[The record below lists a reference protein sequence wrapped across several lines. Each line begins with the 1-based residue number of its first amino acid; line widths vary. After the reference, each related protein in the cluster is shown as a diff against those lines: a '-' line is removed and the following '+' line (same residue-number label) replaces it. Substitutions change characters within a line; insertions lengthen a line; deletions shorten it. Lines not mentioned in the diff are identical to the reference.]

1 MHGPS
6 SSHTAASYHIGSLVR
21 NLLDNE
27 PDVVDIVFAKNGS
40 YAAVYHQQG
49 SDRGFATGLLGWK
62 ITDERFLKALEES
75 EKARLKVNFRVEAL
89 VKDDHPNAIEI
100 RGESRSGR
108 RLTILARSIGGG
120 AIELR
125 KLNEW
130 PIRMMGDSYDILI
143 ELRSMAK
150 GVVVE
155 LLAKDLKSLEPPSI
169 QSAGDRMLI
178 HFKASRPLN
187 EAIMNRLRSLPG
199 IIDVWMTS
207 PVFFPQPGEPLFASG
222 KEMVDLAEK
231 NNRSLG
237 RVALSYEAKLLGI
250 SEDEASKEMFRRYKI
265 MKEAI
270 IKGLDKNLKG
280 MQLLQ
285 PSAGSIIEAE
295 RTGRTAIG
303 GIHTRAAARALSVMH
318 VDCAMGVV
326 CAAPTGGSAGTI
338 PGVMTTLA
346 EEKNLTEEQI
356 ILAMFAA
363 SAVGLVLAIRG
374 TFAAEVAGCQVEI
387 GAAGAMSAA
396 AVIEAAGG
404 TAKQACD
411 AAAISFQN
419 TMGSVCD
426 LVQGMVEIPC
436 HTRNAIAA
444 SSAFVCADLI
454 LGGYNNP
461 IPLDET
467 IDAVMSVGRMLPPE
481 LRCRALGGLAIT
493 PAAKAMK
500 PRQIAY

>member
-40 YAAVYHQQG
+40 YAGVYHQQG

-178 HFKASRPLN
+178 HFKASRPATLTP
-187 EAIMNRLRSLPG
+187 RDHRCL
-199 IIDVWMTS
+199 DD
-207 PVFFPQPGEPLFASG
+207 EPRFL
-222 KEMVDLAEK
+222 
-231 NNRSLG
+231 
-237 RVALSYEAKLLGI
+237 
-250 SEDEASKEMFRRYKI
+250 
-265 MKEAI
+265 
-270 IKGLDKNLKG
+270 
-280 MQLLQ
+280 
-285 PSAGSIIEAE
+285 PSAG
-295 RTGRTAIG
+295 
-303 GIHTRAAARALSVMH
+303 
-318 VDCAMGVV
+318 
-326 CAAPTGGSAGTI
+326 
-338 PGVMTTLA
+338 
-346 EEKNLTEEQI
+346 
-356 ILAMFAA
+356 
-363 SAVGLVLAIRG
+363 
-374 TFAAEVAGCQVEI
+374 
-387 GAAGAMSAA
+387 
-396 AVIEAAGG
+396 
-404 TAKQACD
+404 
-411 AAAISFQN
+411 
-419 TMGSVCD
+419 
-426 LVQGMVEIPC
+426 
-436 HTRNAIAA
+436 
-444 SSAFVCADLI
+444 
-454 LGGYNNP
+454 
-461 IPLDET
+461 
-467 IDAVMSVGRMLPPE
+467 
-481 LRCRALGGLAIT
+481 
-493 PAAKAMK
+493 
-500 PRQIAY
+500 